1 MYASTYRD
9 FAGSGYVHR
18 LVVQDGP
25 SDNGGGGALTTTTT
39 AISDTGTARKLY
51 EVYIRL
57 LLLLFISHC

>member
-25 SDNGGGGALTTTTT
+25 SDSGGEGVLGTTTTL
-39 AISDTGTARKLY
+39 IDTGNTTVAARKLY
-51 EVYIRL
+51 EVYI
-57 LLLLFISHC
+57 